1 MVTKYDLFEVVY
13 KNKNPIKPIEVVEDL
28 NKTEK
33 EYNNIHRL
41 LTELEKNH
49 FLIKTKFGFQAK
61 RNQKTNLLYI
71 IIHYCLANNINY
83 NLLLNQGLVE
93 FVKGGLERK
102 ELTLKNTQ
110 INPRT
115 FTKYTKILDN
125 NGLLLIISKKPLT
138 RKFASLTNS

>member
-49 FLIKTKFGFQAK
+49 FLIKTKKGSFV
-61 RNQKTNLLYI
+61 Y
-71 IIHYCLANNINY
+71 HDH
-83 NLLLNQGLVE
+83 LNPTITGKIVVE
-93 FVKGGLERK
+93 
-102 ELTLKNTQ
+102 
-110 INPRT
+110 
-115 FTKYTKILDN
+115 
-125 NGLLLIISKKPLT
+125 
-138 RKFASLTNS
+138 